1 MKRVEHIEAEKQKLI
16 RQLVSLRD
24 GGKTEICDLSK
35 KEQSK
40 NKRIQARIKLLD
52 HYMEYLKTGVTE
64 QELRNQ
70 LKHVNCRIKAL
81 ENLKIEYY
89 KKYKPEVAA
98 EFTENANKRWCLP
111 NLQKQR
117 KTLHYLLDI

>member
-1 MKRVEHIEAEKQKLI
+1 MKRVEHIYAEKQKLI

-24 GGKTEICDLSK
+24 EDKTELCDLSK

-40 NKRIQARIKLLD
+40 NRRIQTRIRLLD
-52 HYMEYLKTGVTE
+52 QYMEYLKTGVTE
-64 QELRNQ
+64 EELRDQ

-81 ENLKIEYY
+81 ENIKIEYY

-98 EFTENANKRWCLP
+98 ELTEDANKRWCLP
-111 NLQKQR
+111 KIQKQR